1 MSNGPQNRASMRSVV
16 TGQADREEALGRRW
30 RSEPPASYS
39 NLDRRKEKLMEQQL
53 VVWKYPVRNLSRF
66 TLSVPVG
73 ACVLAVQ
80 KQRGQP
86 QIWMLVDPE
95 ALCEEKVFRVIGT
108 GHQYSASEME
118 SWTYHG
124 TFQTCEG
131 DFVWHL
137 FEMSSDGSPELEAAK
152 TEGREQ

>member
-1 MSNGPQNRASMRSVV
+1 
-16 TGQADREEALGRRW
+16 
-30 RSEPPASYS
+30 
-39 NLDRRKEKLMEQQL
+39 MEQL
-53 VVWKYPVRNLSRF
+53 VIWKYPVRNLSRF
-66 TLSVPVG
+66 TLSVPVR
-73 ACVLAVQ
+73 ARVLAVQ

-95 ALCEEKVFRVIGT
+95 ALCEERVFRVIGT

-124 TFQTCEG
+124 TFQTREG
-131 DFVWHL
+131 GFVWHL
-137 FEMSSDGSPELEAAK
+137 FEVNSDRRPESEAAK

>member
-1 MSNGPQNRASMRSVV
+1 
-16 TGQADREEALGRRW
+16 
-30 RSEPPASYS
+30 
-39 NLDRRKEKLMEQQL
+39 MEQQL
-53 VVWKYPVRNLSRF
+53 VIWKYPVRNLSRF

-73 ACVLAVQ
+73 ARVLAVQ
-80 KQRGQP
+80 RQRGQP

-95 ALCEEKVFRVIGT
+95 ALREGKVFRVTGT
-108 GHQYSASEME
+108 RHQYSASEME

-137 FEMSSDGSPELEAAK
+137 FEINSDRRPESEAAK
-152 TEGREQ
+152 TEGRKR